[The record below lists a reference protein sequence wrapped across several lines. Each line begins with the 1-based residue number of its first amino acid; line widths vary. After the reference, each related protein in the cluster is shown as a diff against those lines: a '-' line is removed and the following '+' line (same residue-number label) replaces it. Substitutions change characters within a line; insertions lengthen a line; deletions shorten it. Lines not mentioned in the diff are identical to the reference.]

1 MSEPARNACCDAL
14 PLRIVSQGSSEMLP
28 LQLDT
33 NRLSFVIVGRGP
45 AAARKVKIVQASG
58 ARDLTVFSDRP
69 GDALLSAS
77 GDDLVLHLPS
87 NAELASAHLVI
98 SAGLDDAEE
107 RELAERCRALR
118 VLVNVEDRAELCDI
132 HLPAVLRRGDLT
144 LAISTSGRA
153 PGLPGVLRRHLER
166 LFGPEWEGRIDEV
179 AQARAGWRDGGA
191 DMASV
196 KQRLNRFVEQRRWLT

>member
-1 MSEPARNACCDAL
+1 
-14 PLRIVSQGSSEMLP
+14 MLP

-45 AAARKVKIVQASG
+45 AAARKVKTLQAAG
-58 ARDLTVFSDRP
+58 ARDLTVFSDHP
-69 GDALLSAS
+69 GDTLFSAA
-77 GDDLVLHLPS
+77 GNDLVLHLPS

-98 SAGLDDAEE
+98 SAGLDEAEE

-118 VLVNVEDRAELCDI
+118 VLVNIEDRAELCDI

-144 LAISTSGRA
+144 LAISTNGRA
-153 PGLPGVLRRHLER
+153 PGLAGMLRRHLER

-179 AQARAGWRDGGA
+179 ARARAGWRDGGA